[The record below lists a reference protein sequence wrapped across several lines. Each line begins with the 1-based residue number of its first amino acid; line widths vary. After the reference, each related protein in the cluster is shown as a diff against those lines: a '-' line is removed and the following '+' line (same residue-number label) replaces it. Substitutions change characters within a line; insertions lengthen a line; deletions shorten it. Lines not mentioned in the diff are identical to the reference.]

1 MSCSSA
7 WNALPSTPLSLN
19 GSLALLLTVAA
30 LSSSSPPHT
39 FPTHSTCH
47 SLQPQAYL
55 PSVSPGPEGKGR
67 VWC

>member
-1 MSCSSA
+1 MSCSFA

-30 LSSSSPPHT
+30 LMRSSPPHT
-39 FPTHSTCH
+39 FPTYSTCH
-47 SLQPQAYL
+47 SLQP
-55 PSVSPGPEGKGR
+55 SVSPAPEGKGR